1 MAGHVGTQLNLK
13 NMIHIQSTITKLD
26 AHIKNRRASY
36 YADLNLGLSVSE
48 IQQLESTFKTR
59 LPKALKILYQWKNGQ
74 QEENAEAFINNAMFL
89 SLQEA
94 LETAAELTGMID
106 TDFEIANWWHM
117 GWIPIFHNGAGSY
130 LCYDTF
136 GVFTGKRGQILEF
149 WKEDPDRNVVAPSLG
164 SLLNSLIRLYAGEN
178 ALDEFLKV
186 KFSRNYP
193 KRFSVA

>member
-1 MAGHVGTQLNLK
+1 MQT
-13 NMIHIQSTITKLD
+13 TIAKLD

-36 YADLNLGLSVSE
+36 YADLNLGISTSE
-48 IQQLESTFKTR
+48 IQHLESIFKIR
-59 LPKALKILYQWKNGQ
+59 LPKTLKLLYQWKNGQ
-74 QEENAEAFINNAMFL
+74 HEENTEAFINNATFL

-94 LETAAELTGMID
+94 LETAAELTEMID
-106 TDFEIANWWHM
+106 TDFEIANWWHA

-149 WKEDPDRNVVAPSLG
+149 WKEDPDRNVIAPNLG
-164 SLLNSLIRLYAGEN
+164 SLLNSLVHLYAKEK
-178 ALDEFLKV
+178 ALDEFFKV

-193 KRFSVA
+193 KRFSVE